1 MERCS
6 SNMGD
11 YSEEPPPA
19 ATRMATTLV
28 KTRLCKHMSRGHCMF
43 GEKCHFA
50 HSQHEITARP
60 NFQKTKLCLSFLR
73 HGCSSSSCKYAHG
86 PAELNPA
93 SSALLAAEVEA
104 RRREES
110 AIDTSIG
117 SASSYLFSA
126 PVAHVINSSRRPSAT
141 ASDAPDGV
149 NSDFYPLLATLEQAA
164 TPPMASRGDAGA
176 TSIIPRSAWYR
187 QEEANLHKGLRGN
200 RWCRLPV
207 PLAAPPS
214 SPMTSSWQDRSPGR
228 RRPME
233 ARAKALRTARPV
245 AEEAHRTGC
254 RGICPRHHQNLMRL
268 SASSRHGRPC
278 VLPPTYIEDRRWFE
292 MVWQV
297 IRLLL
302 SSNLAVWPPRDMTPC
317 LCDSFSSK
325 SPSCCMPKKRLRS
338 SFVAKLICS
347 QGLGRPMRR
356 PPRLQVGRDWQEA
369 S

>member
-187 QEEANLHKGLRGN
+187 QEE
-200 RWCRLPV
+200 V
-207 PLAAPPS
+207 
-214 SPMTSSWQDRSPGR
+214 
-228 RRPME
+228 
-233 ARAKALRTARPV
+233 RTQSV
-245 AEEAHRTGC
+245 
-254 RGICPRHHQNLMRL
+254 
-268 SASSRHGRPC
+268 S
-278 VLPPTYIEDRRWFE
+278 VL
-292 MVWQV
+292 
-297 IRLLL
+297 
-302 SSNLAVWPPRDMTPC
+302 
-317 LCDSFSSK
+317 
-325 SPSCCMPKKRLRS
+325 
-338 SFVAKLICS
+338 
-347 QGLGRPMRR
+347 
-356 PPRLQVGRDWQEA
+356 PRLQVPQLQESVSCFPLA
-369 S
+369 SGVLPASCCCCCCFILFGWLIFVACFESV